1 MPPMY
6 MCRLVLQGLPPY
18 GALRFEASTIMNAVL
33 PLLSVGL
40 SVSELADI
48 HTCCNCHL
56 QLV

>member
-18 GALRFEASTIMNAVL
+18 GALRFEASAIMNAVL

-40 SVSELADI
+40 SVSEQADI
-48 HTCCNCHL
+48 HTCFKYHL
-56 QLV
+56 